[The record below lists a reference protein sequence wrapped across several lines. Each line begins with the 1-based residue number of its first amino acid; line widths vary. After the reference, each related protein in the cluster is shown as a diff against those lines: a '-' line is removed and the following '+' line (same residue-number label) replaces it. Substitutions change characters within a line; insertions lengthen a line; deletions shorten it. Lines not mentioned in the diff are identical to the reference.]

1 MLRAQ
6 TIWNDHAEVLT
17 FLHGNLEASATRCD
31 SPDEAGDDSLVFAT
45 SPEQLAQ
52 ATRRKAAIIIVHEKI
67 AHLARANAS
76 DTCCCFSITA
86 IPMAMAVLLTYF
98 DHKAERFTQ
107 WGARHHTS
115 LVHPSAALGRSEERR
130 VGKEWRPRG

>member
-6 TIWNDHAEVLT
+6 TICNDHAEVLT

-31 SPDEAGDDSLVFAT
+31 SPGEAGDDSLVFAT

-76 DTCCCFSITA
+76 DACCCFSITA
-86 IPMAMAVLLTYF
+86 IPMATSVL
-98 DHKAERFTQ
+98 
-107 WGARHHTS
+107 
-115 LVHPSAALGRSEERR
+115 SASRS
-130 VGKEWRPRG
+130 GCNG